1 MIKCNKNFRGVAQ
14 MVEHYIRD
22 VGAACSNHV
31 TPIYKVVDM
40 TNLEMEFFEEFKSV
54 DNICKDIFQS
64 HQGVTEYINQMEE
77 NDLRGSRG
85 VPNWNEKYK
94 MLKHLRWLRNQI
106 AHDSGAPELI
116 ESDLLEL
123 QNFHKQ
129 LLKQNDPLATIFKAM
144 RESKKNP
151 PKMREDYS
159 SFDDYEEDEYV
170 NPLIIVF
177 IISIAALLG
186 FVFWKLLL

>member
-1 MIKCNKNFRGVAQ
+1 

-40 TNLEMEFFEEFKSV
+40 TNLEIDFFEEFKSV
-54 DNICKDIFQS
+54 DSICKDIFQS
-64 HQGVTEYINQMEE
+64 QQGVTEYINQMEE
-77 NDLRGSRG
+77 NDLIGSRI

-129 LLKQNDPLATIFKAM
+129 LLNQEDPLAIIFKAM
-144 RESKKNP
+144 KESQKNP
-151 PKMREDYS
+151 PKMRTDYS
-159 SFDDYEEDEYV
+159 SFNAHKQDEGI
-170 NPLIIVF
+170 NPLLIVVIIAIVA
-177 IISIAALLG
+177 ILG
-186 FVFWKLLL
+186 VVFWNFLI

>member
-1 MIKCNKNFRGVAQ
+1 
-14 MVEHYIRD
+14 
-22 VGAACSNHV
+22 
-31 TPIYKVVDM
+31 M
-40 TNLEMEFFEEFKSV
+40 TILEMVFFEEFKSV

-64 HQGVTEYINQMEE
+64 QQGVTEYINQMEE
-77 NDLRGSRG
+77 NDFRGSRS

-94 MLKHLRWLRNQI
+94 MLKHLRWLRNHI

-129 LLKQNDPLATIFKAM
+129 LLKQNDPLAIISKAM

-151 PKMREDYS
+151 PKIRVDYS
-159 SFDDYEEDEYV
+159 SFDDYEEDESV
-170 NPLIIVF
+170 NALTIAFIIV
-177 IISIAALLG
+177 IAALLG

>member
-1 MIKCNKNFRGVAQ
+1 
-14 MVEHYIRD
+14 
-22 VGAACSNHV
+22 
-31 TPIYKVVDM
+31 M

-64 HQGVTEYINQMEE
+64 QQGVTEYINQMEE
-77 NDLRGSRG
+77 NDLRGSRS

-106 AHDSGAPELI
+106 AHDSGVPDLM

-129 LLKQNDPLATIFKAM
+129 LLKQNDPLAIISKAM

-151 PKMREDYS
+151 PKMRVDYS
-159 SFDDYEEDEYV
+159 SFDDYEEDESV
-170 NPLIIVF
+170 SPLTIAFIIV
-177 IISIAALLG
+177 IAALLG
-186 FVFWKLLL
+186 FVFWKLLIIR